1 MRDSDWSRENLLR
14 SDWLVPKGASITT
27 LVDAVLQTVT
37 LFTTPKKCRLTTRF
51 KTWPLKSIH
60 FLRTKVNITSC
71 SKVNG
76 SEHQL
81 T

>member
-1 MRDSDWSRENLLR
+1 MISYCNPGRRFN
-14 SDWLVPKGASITT
+14 ITAYSVLES